1 LEIFLLPE
9 KKINDERIL
18 VIEDDEDILKIFNL
32 IFQDAGYNVVA
43 SNNGETAEHIHEI
56 GPVVFAL

>member
-1 LEIFLLPE
+1 MM
-9 KKINDERIL
+9 KRIL
-18 VIEDDEDILKIFNL
+18 VIEDDEDIPKIFNL